1 MTTDLGDVATYELN
15 YIGNCQTPFDLT
27 VISVSKGKA
36 KGFVR
41 LWKTPHQLHVA
52 EFINIPDPMIGQ
64 FTARNTLIRAL
75 ADWAKKGGW
84 HLEMAHVSSQT
95 GERLDVNVSAIS

>member
-1 MTTDLGDVATYELN
+1 MTTDLKDIATYELN
-15 YIGNCQTPFDLT
+15 YIGSNPTPFDLT

-41 LWKTPHQLHVA
+41 LWKTPHQLHIA
-52 EFINIPDPMIGQ
+52 EFIKVLDPLLGQ
-64 FTARNTLIRAL
+64 FTERNALIRAL

-84 HLEMAHVSSQT
+84 TLEMAHVSSET
-95 GERLDVNVSAIS
+95 GERLDVNVSAI